1 MTEVERGK
9 KVKKEK
15 KRRRKKGRRKE
26 KRKGNE
32 REGRRRRGGWARG
45 RERCNTKSKLLA
57 LKAEERFH
65 ESRNAGRL

>member
-15 KRRRKKGRRKE
+15 
-26 KRKGNE
+26 RKGND